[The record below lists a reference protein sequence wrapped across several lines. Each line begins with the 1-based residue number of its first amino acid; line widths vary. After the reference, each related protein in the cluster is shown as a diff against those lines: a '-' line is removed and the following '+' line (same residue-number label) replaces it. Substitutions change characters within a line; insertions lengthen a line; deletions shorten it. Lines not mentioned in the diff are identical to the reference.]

1 MHFKQKFAIFFG
13 AALLSMTTTGCAHFP
28 SFLPG
33 ELEDLEIEATPYKT
47 FVQGDNLVDSMGVTI
62 KGIYS
67 NKKTKVIPTSDVE
80 LIYINDETDTG
91 YDYSRS
97 IPAAG
102 EYTLRARYQGITSTE
117 CYHFSAVAER
127 VYATSIEPLIPLED
141 NEIKIAPGHK
151 ETISFAVAPF
161 DYTEEIN
168 LQLEDPSIATIT
180 KVGRATFVIEGK
192 KEGETNAGS
201 FVYTGPKLTPLP
213 WPFKLIVDPVYFK
226 IGDTIHSGL
235 KDPNTQYNLF
245 FDYTSK
251 IEIELFFSDQV
262 LYNLCQYGDKKAKEG
277 ENANF
282 NKNEMYHPCVAR
294 ITINGMQAQ
303 YWEVGARMRGNTSRD
318 VNYFDANGNF
328 HEDHLIHFKLNFRQT
343 WESSEDNDY
352 FTKVWDKTSDKKA
365 RKNRRFGGM
374 RKFDLKWNKNYDKT
388 FTKEAYALNA
398 FRSEGII
405 AQHSNLV
412 QLTVHSSTGM
422 ITHIYQA
429 YECIDQ
435 EMINRNPVTKASTE
449 GDLYKC
455 AHHDRGRADLMDY
468 DNDKIGMEKQGYR
481 PVYDKKIDDHSTD
494 YSRMKTL
501 IDKIQSTRYKSGD
514 EFINI
519 MSPYLDIDYFI
530 KYSAMSWAMGLPDDF
545 RNNFN
550 NYYVFFYNNKKAMIA
565 VYDNDRCLGIMQD
578 WAIHVEDQTRD
589 DKHALGTID
598 QTEAQ
603 SALIFRMVTGGSNNS
618 WPVHEQSKRAYMG
631 MCVTYYQKYLQHKEL
646 FDEFTAQFYYS
657 KDAAR
662 EVEASGKGKENLTFS
677 DYVDHKY
684 KAMMASE

>member
-1 MHFKQKFAIFFG
+1 
-13 AALLSMTTTGCAHFP
+13 
-28 SFLPG
+28 
-33 ELEDLEIEATPYKT
+33 
-47 FVQGDNLVDSMGVTI
+47 
-62 KGIYS
+62 
-67 NKKTKVIPTSDVE
+67 
-80 LIYINDETDTG
+80 
-91 YDYSRS
+91 
-97 IPAAG
+97 
-102 EYTLRARYQGITSTE
+102 
-117 CYHFSAVAER
+117 
-127 VYATSIEPLIPLED
+127 
-141 NEIKIAPGHK
+141 
-151 ETISFAVAPF
+151 
-161 DYTEEIN
+161 
-168 LQLEDPSIATIT
+168 
-180 KVGRATFVIEGK
+180 
-192 KEGETNAGS
+192 
-201 FVYTGPKLTPLP
+201 
-213 WPFKLIVDPVYFK
+213 
-226 IGDTIHSGL
+226 
-235 KDPNTQYNLF
+235 
-245 FDYTSK
+245 
-251 IEIELFFSDQV
+251 
-262 LYNLCQYGDKKAKEG
+262 
-277 ENANF
+277 
-282 NKNEMYHPCVAR
+282 
-294 ITINGMQAQ
+294 
-303 YWEVGARMRGNTSRD
+303 
-318 VNYFDANGNF
+318 
-328 HEDHLIHFKLNFRQT
+328 
-343 WESSEDNDY
+343 
-352 FTKVWDKTSDKKA
+352 
-365 RKNRRFGGM
+365 
-374 RKFDLKWNKNYDKT
+374 
-388 FTKEAYALNA
+388 
-398 FRSEGII
+398 
-405 AQHSNLV
+405 
-412 QLTVHSSTGM
+412 M

-435 EMINRNPVTKASTE
+435 EMLNRNPVTKASTE

-646 FDEFTAQFYYS
+646 FDEFTAQFYYA

-662 EVEASGKGKENLTFS
+662 EVEASGKGKDNLTFS